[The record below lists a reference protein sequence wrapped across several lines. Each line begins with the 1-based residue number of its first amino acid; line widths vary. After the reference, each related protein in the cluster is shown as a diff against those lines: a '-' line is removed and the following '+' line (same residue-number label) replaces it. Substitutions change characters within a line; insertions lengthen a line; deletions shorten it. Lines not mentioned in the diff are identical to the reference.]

1 MTVAADSVVDS
12 SLRFVNLET
21 FSAGL
26 YTTETGSPQ
35 STWVKVVGPPHDK
48 WGFRII
54 DVVHRQAG
62 SMEERACTGDARDCT
77 CRA

>member
-1 MTVAADSVVDS
+1 MTVAADSVADGR
-12 SLRFVNLET
+12 LRFANSET

-26 YTTETGSPQ
+26 YMTETGSPQ
-35 STWVKVVGPPHDK
+35 STQVKVVGPLHDK

-62 SMEERACTGDARDCT
+62 SMEERACTGDAQDCV
-77 CRA
+77 CWA

>member
-1 MTVAADSVVDS
+1 MTVAADSMVDS
-12 SLRFVNLET
+12 SLRFANSET

-35 STWVKVVGPPHDK
+35 STRVKVVGPPHDK
-48 WGFRII
+48 WGFRIVN
-54 DVVHRQAG
+54 VVHRQVG
-62 SMEERACTGDARDCT
+62 SMEERACMGDAQDCA

>member
-1 MTVAADSVVDS
+1 MTVAADSVADS
-12 SLRFVNLET
+12 RLRFANSET

-26 YTTETGSPQ
+26 YTTEMGSPQ
-35 STWVKVVGPPHDK
+35 STRVKVVGPLHDK

-62 SMEERACTGDARDCT
+62 SMEERACTGDAQDCA
-77 CRA
+77 CWA